1 MPRTQR
7 KGAANLPGIAA
18 LYIGGPRHPL
28 DTASQS
34 PGACAQ
40 AANRSHNRV
49 GHLHRRPSDPSEVGK
64 GYGGSERAAR
74 SQLPT
79 DWVLSAGLQAA
90 GTLSFGGSQA
100 DRAHHDDSDSA
111 LFSVR
116 SLPYPARVSSA
127 ALFARPRPH
136 AGSIPIGARSHPIQV
151 HGNTTG
157 LKANQVKALERL
169 GRRRLSEDRIV
180 TNELA
185 RELTEISNDV
195 RRQVGVLLDRT
206 GSVQHV
212 MIGHGSGIELPDWGR
227 LRAGRGRLRGLRLIH
242 THLANEGLSRDDETD
257 LALLRLDA
265 VVTIAVKD
273 DGLPGLA
280 HAASLAPANEDGR
293 ATEKLDPCHPA
304 DFDFDFSVFIRDLE
318 NELARATEAQD
329 VESGE
334 RAILVSV
341 TAGRDRETLEMHVD
355 ELRELA
361 RAAGVKV
368 VDVVT
373 QSRPKVDPRTV
384 IGAGKLSDLVIRCF
398 QSDIDLVIFDQD
410 MTPAQARNL
419 SERMEL
425 RVIDRTQLIL
435 DIFAQRATTGDG
447 KLQVE
452 LAQLKYRMPRLAQRA
467 DLSLSRLAGGIG
479 GRGPGETKLESDRR
493 RVRDRITRLERE
505 TKRLTKQREGRRRK
519 RDRRRVP
526 VLSIVGYTNA
536 GKSTLLRGLTQS
548 DVHVEDKMFATLDPV
563 SRRLRFPREREVII
577 TDTVG
582 FIRDLPPD
590 LVAAFHAT
598 LEELRDASLLFHVVD
613 AASPDIDRRIR
624 AVHDVLGELGLDQK
638 PELLVFNQIDRLP
651 DDEAVAL
658 AKRYNAI
665 PISALKGEGLRELL
679 TEAEEI
685 LWADDDRRPGE
696 EERFADL
703 AASSGH

>member
-1 MPRTQR
+1 MRSAVHPSRDGDASRQPRDST
-7 KGAANLPGIAA
+7 
-18 LYIGGPRHPL
+18 PR
-28 DTASQS
+28 S
-34 PGACAQ
+34 
-40 AANRSHNRV
+40 
-49 GHLHRRPSDPSEVGK
+49 K
-64 GYGGSERAAR
+64 
-74 SQLPT
+74 
-79 DWVLSAGLQAA
+79 
-90 GTLSFGGSQA
+90 
-100 DRAHHDDSDSA
+100 
-111 LFSVR
+111 
-116 SLPYPARVSSA
+116 
-127 ALFARPRPH
+127 
-136 AGSIPIGARSHPIQV
+136 PIQV

-169 GRRRLSEDRIV
+169 GRRRLSEDRII
-180 TNELA
+180 TNDLA
-185 RELTEISNDV
+185 RELTAISADV
-195 RRQVGVLLDRT
+195 RRQVGVLLDRS

-212 MIGHGSGIELPDWGR
+212 MIGTQSGTELPDWGR

-242 THLANEGLSRDDETD
+242 THLAGEGLTRDDETD

-265 VVTIAVKD
+265 IVSIEARE

-280 HAASLAPANEDGR
+280 HAASLCPANEEGR
-293 ATEKLDPCHPA
+293 GTEKLPPCQPA
-304 DFDFDFSVFIRDLE
+304 DFDFDFGVWIRDLE
-318 NELARATEAQD
+318 NELSNASATQNVGE
-329 VESGE
+329 GE

-341 TAGRDRETLEMHVD
+341 TAGRDRETLEMHVG

-361 RAAGVKV
+361 RAAGVQV

-384 IGAGKLSDLVIRCF
+384 IGSGKLSDLVIRCF
-398 QSDIDLVIFDQD
+398 QADIDLVIFDQD
-410 MTPAQARNL
+410 MTPGQARNL

-435 DIFAQRATTGDG
+435 DIFAQRATSGDG

-452 LAQLKYRMPRLAQRA
+452 LAQLRYRMPRLSQRA

-479 GRGPGETKLESDRR
+479 GRGPGETKLENDRR

-519 RDRRRVP
+519 RDRRGVP

-536 GKSTLLRGLTQS
+536 GKSTLLRALTQS
-548 DVHVEDKMFATLDPV
+548 DVHIEDKMFATLDPV

-582 FIRDLPPD
+582 FIRDLPED

-598 LEELRDASLLFHVVD
+598 LEELRDASLLLHVVD
-613 AASPDIDRRIR
+613 AAGPDLDHRIR
-624 AVHDVLGELGLDQK
+624 AVHEVLGELGLDQK

-651 DDEAVAL
+651 EVEIAGL
-658 AKRYNAI
+658 CRRYKAI
-665 PISALKGEGLRELL
+665 PISALEGRGLRELL
-679 TEAEEI
+679 MKAEDI
-685 LWADDDRRPGE
+685 LWDDGDRRPGE

-703 AASSGH
+703 AALSG

>member
-1 MPRTQR
+1 MFSQRTGRPHAPIAGPSVGPGADDLAQRSGAEGMANAAPRLPAPGPR
-7 KGAANLPGIAA
+7 RCDRLESCHHSSGAARRGIDAPA
-18 LYIGGPRHPL
+18 L
-28 DTASQS
+28 
-34 PGACAQ
+34 
-40 AANRSHNRV
+40 
-49 GHLHRRPSDPSEVGK
+49 
-64 GYGGSERAAR
+64 
-74 SQLPT
+74 
-79 DWVLSAGLQAA
+79 
-90 GTLSFGGSQA
+90 
-100 DRAHHDDSDSA
+100 
-111 LFSVR
+111 
-116 SLPYPARVSSA
+116 SA
-127 ALFARPRPH
+127 ALRLAYLPPHDVTPHSRRVHRRRP
-136 AGSIPIGARSHPIQV
+136 RSHPIQI

-157 LKANQVKALERL
+157 LKASQVKALERL
-169 GRRRLSEDRIV
+169 GKRRLSEDRLV

-185 RELTEISNDV
+185 RELTELSNDV
-195 RRQVGVLLDRT
+195 RRQVGVLIDRT
-206 GSVQHV
+206 GAVQHV
-212 MIGHGSGIELPDWGR
+212 MIGTQSSTELPDWGR

-242 THLANEGLSRDDETD
+242 THLAGEGLTRDDETD

-265 VVTIAVKD
+265 VVSIEVRE

-280 HAASLAPANEDGR
+280 HAASLCAANDDGR
-293 ATEKLDPCHPA
+293 SVEKLTPCHPA
-304 DFDFDFSVFIRDLE
+304 ELDLAFGAWIRDLE
-318 NELARATEAQD
+318 NELARVTATQD
-329 VESGE
+329 VDANE

-361 RAAGVKV
+361 RAAGVEV

-410 MTPAQARNL
+410 LTPGQARNL

-519 RDRRRVP
+519 RGRRGVP

-536 GKSTLLRGLTQS
+536 GKSTLLRALTQS
-548 DVHVEDKMFATLDPV
+548 DVHIEDKMFATLDPV

-598 LEELRDASLLFHVVD
+598 LEELRDASLLLHVVD
-613 AASPDIDRRIR
+613 AASPDMDRRIQ
-624 AVHDVLGELGLDQK
+624 AVRDVLGELGLDQK
-638 PELLVFNQIDRLP
+638 PELLVLNQIDRVPEHEIEGLARRYQGI
-651 DDEAVAL
+651 AV
-658 AKRYNAI
+658 
-665 PISALKGEGLRELL
+665 SALEGRGLRELL
-679 TEAEEI
+679 SKAEEM
-685 LWADDDRRPGE
+685 LWDDEDLRPGE
-696 EERFADL
+696 ENRFVDL
-703 AASSGH
+703 AAQSG

>member
-1 MPRTQR
+1 MP
-7 KGAANLPGIAA
+7 
-18 LYIGGPRHPL
+18 
-28 DTASQS
+28 
-34 PGACAQ
+34 
-40 AANRSHNRV
+40 
-49 GHLHRRPSDPSEVGK
+49 PSE
-64 GYGGSERAAR
+64 
-74 SQLPT
+74 
-79 DWVLSAGLQAA
+79 SAQE
-90 GTLSFGGSQA
+90 
-100 DRAHHDDSDSA
+100 
-111 LFSVR
+111 
-116 SLPYPARVSSA
+116 
-127 ALFARPRPH
+127 
-136 AGSIPIGARSHPIQV
+136 HPIQI

-157 LKANQVKALERL
+157 LKASQVKALERL
-169 GRRRLSEDRIV
+169 GKRRLSEDRLV

-195 RRQVGVLLDRT
+195 RRQVGVLIDRT
-206 GSVQHV
+206 GAVQHV
-212 MIGHGSGIELPDWGR
+212 MIGTQSGTELPDWGR

-242 THLANEGLSRDDETD
+242 THLAGEGLTRDDETD

-265 VVTIAVKD
+265 VVSIEVRE

-280 HAASLAPANEDGR
+280 HAASLCAANEDGR
-293 ATEKLDPCHPA
+293 SVEKLPPCHPA
-304 DFDFDFSVFIRDLE
+304 ELDLEFGAWIRDLE
-318 NELARATEAQD
+318 NELARVTATQD
-329 VESGE
+329 VDAAE

-361 RAAGVKV
+361 RAAGVEV

-435 DIFAQRATTGDG
+435 DIFAQRAATGDG

-452 LAQLKYRMPRLAQRA
+452 LAQLKYRLPRLAQRA

-505 TKRLTKQREGRRRK
+505 AKRLTQQREGRRRK
-519 RDRRRVP
+519 RGRRGVP

-536 GKSTLLRGLTQS
+536 GKSTLLRALTQS
-548 DVHVEDKMFATLDPV
+548 EVHIEDKMFATLDPV

-598 LEELRDASLLFHVVD
+598 LEELRDASLLLHVVD
-613 AASPDIDRRIR
+613 AASPDMDRRIQ
-624 AVHDVLGELGLDQK
+624 AVRDVLGELGLDQK
-638 PELLVFNQIDRLP
+638 PELLVLNQIDRLP
-651 DDEAVAL
+651 EHEIEGL
-658 AKRYNAI
+658 ARRYQAI
-665 PISALKGEGLRELL
+665 PVSALEGRGLRELL
-679 TEAEEI
+679 TKAEEI
-685 LWADDDRRPGE
+685 LWDDEDLRPGE
-696 EERFADL
+696 ENRFVDL
-703 AASSGH
+703 AAQSG